1 MTPED
6 IARRAA
12 DTLNNDPELS
22 RRNREM
28 HSLLDRAQTI
38 ADMVQA
44 YQVGCM
50 PSSASLRQIQ
60 ETEQAMYAASHMV
73 MQLFLRKVAE
83 GGDAAQL
90 WATAVM
96 QECAA
101 YATERLRF

>member
-6 IARRAA
+6 VARRAA

-28 HSLLDRAQTI
+28 HALLDRAQTI

-50 PSSASLRQIQ
+50 PSSASLRQVQ

-73 MQLFLRKVAE
+73 MQLFLRKAAE

-90 WATAVM
+90 WTAAVM

-101 YATERLRF
+101 YATQRLRF